1 VYSIV
6 EKQDRPILIST
17 SRHIR
22 QMAFDI
28 RQLTWEGSRKRL
40 SGVSRAVSGD
50 PYQLRVWMPEGYRA
64 GAVELSGGLRVAS
77 ASEGPL
83 LTVDYTPAAD
93 GDVAWS
99 IDFNVSG

>member
-1 VYSIV
+1 
-6 EKQDRPILIST
+6 
-17 SRHIR
+17 
-22 QMAFDI
+22 
-28 RQLTWEGSRKRL
+28 
-40 SGVSRAVSGD
+40 
-50 PYQLRVWMPEGYRA
+50 MPEGYRA